1 MDVKMKAETKRA
13 PQIVWD
19 EENTVKLIKAYE
31 AQNVLWNPENRGFMH
46 RNARY
51 DAWKAMANVMQTSVE
66 DVKRKMNSLIAVFRS
81 QYRKGVANPRW
92 WASHMSFLLNPGKAD
107 KKDCQ
112 PKLDIKSSTCDNSEN
127 SDNSLSNDLD
137 GSDREFIL
145 AEPIKR
151 PYQSAFQEFRAEFEP
166 PKRLIIVEDG
176 ASIGNAIHL
185 NTNPQPN
192 PQPYLHPHPHPQ
204 PNDDRQPSGA
214 ESPTGPDAHS
224 DDDDIKLYAKYL
236 ECKLKKYSTHTRNAI
251 QFEFNRILYE
261 ADLGLH
267 DKTTSNNNNSSS
279 FA

>member
-1 MDVKMKAETKRA
+1 MDVKMKGETKQA

-112 PKLDIKSSTCDNSEN
+112 PK
-127 SDNSLSNDLD
+127 
-137 GSDREFIL
+137 
-145 AEPIKR
+145 
-151 PYQSAFQEFRAEFEP
+151 
-166 PKRLIIVEDG
+166 V
-176 ASIGNAIHL
+176 
-185 NTNPQPN
+185 
-192 PQPYLHPHPHPQ
+192 
-204 PNDDRQPSGA
+204 SGA
-214 ESPTGPDAHS
+214 
-224 DDDDIKLYAKYL
+224 
-236 ECKLKKYSTHTRNAI
+236 THT
-251 QFEFNRILYE
+251 
-261 ADLGLH
+261 
-267 DKTTSNNNNSSS
+267 
-279 FA
+279 